1 MVESDVVDVGIPG
14 GSGAQ
19 CADGHESA
27 VAGIGA
33 EGGGEFLEVG
43 TLDIDGGDL
52 LEGGGVSRVGHDT
65 HLERGVVAGACG
77 ASPEGELEGGEGND
91 GSVHGGEHD
100 DLVVAV
106 GAGGGSVVPVEAA
119 AAAGGVVI
127 GGAAGDIGVSEIG
140 GAVVEAAHAVD
151 ESRRGAAAGA
161 DAFGSLE
168 AHGVRQGVE
177 RGAAGAE

>member
-1 MVESDVVDVGIPG
+1 M
-14 GSGAQ
+14 
-19 CADGHESA
+19 
-27 VAGIGA
+27 
-33 EGGGEFLEVG
+33 
-43 TLDIDGGDL
+43 
-52 LEGGGVSRVGHDT
+52 
-65 HLERGVVAGACG
+65 
-77 ASPEGELEGGEGND
+77 
-91 GSVHGGEHD
+91 
-100 DLVVAV
+100 VVAV

-119 AAAGGVVI
+119 AAAGGMVI
-127 GGAAGDIGVSEIG
+127 GGAARDIGVSEIG